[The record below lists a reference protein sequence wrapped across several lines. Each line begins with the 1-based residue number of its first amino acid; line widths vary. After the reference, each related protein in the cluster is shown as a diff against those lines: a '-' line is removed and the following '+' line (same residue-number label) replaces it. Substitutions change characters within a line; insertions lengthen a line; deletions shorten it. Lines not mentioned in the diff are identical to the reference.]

1 MMFLIAKHFYC
12 SKYPKQLY
20 KSVLRKTVQ
29 VTLATSWQKNVNI
42 TYQFCLKPIIF
53 Y

>member
-1 MMFLIAKHFYC
+1 M
-12 SKYPKQLY
+12 Y

-29 VTLATSWQKNVNI
+29 VTLAKSWQKIVNI
-42 TYQFCLKPIIF
+42 TYQACLKPTI